1 MKKLKQFVIAILSI
15 ILVACQSKTT
25 TVQQQ
30 ETKPTALEK
39 VTIVLDYT
47 PNTNHTGIYVAKDK
61 GYFEAAG
68 LDVSIV
74 QPPENGAELTV
85 ASGGA
90 QFGIS
95 FQDMLAASYAKKMP
109 ITTVATILAHNTS
122 GLLSLQSKQIISP
135 KLLTDKNYATWDL
148 PIEQAM
154 IKKVVNDDGGDYA
167 KVNLVVNNAAD
178 ILTALKT
185 DVDVVWAFEAWDKVF
200 LDLKGEAVNYLRFK
214 DMNPVFDYY
223 TPVIITNNDV
233 LNANKD
239 LVKKFIGAVS
249 KGYTYAS
256 EHPQESADILLKH
269 VPELDKALVYKSQ
282 EVISTQYIDGHP
294 WGYIDPTRWNNF
306 YQWLNEN
313 NLVESTLEMNTG
325 FTNEFIGN

>member
-269 VPELDKALVYKSQ
+269 APELDKALVYKSQ

>member
-25 TVQQQ
+25 TVQQ

-61 GYFEAAG
+61 GYFEASG

-269 VPELDKALVYKSQ
+269 APELDKALVYKSQ